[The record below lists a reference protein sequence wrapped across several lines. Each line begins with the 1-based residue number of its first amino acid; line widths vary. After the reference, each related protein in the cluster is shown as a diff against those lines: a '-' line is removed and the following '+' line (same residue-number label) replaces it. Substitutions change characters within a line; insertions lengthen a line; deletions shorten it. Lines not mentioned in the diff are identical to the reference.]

1 MHHQQ
6 LSKLSKQTKVL
17 IFLEMLDAC
26 KLEDDFWIR
35 FHSKQFGDKKTFN
48 VYIALCYCILTN
60 QLPYKNN
67 LFQKWTNGPEKCLL
81 IG

>member
-1 MHHQQ
+1 MTKRFYEEQKCIIN
-6 LSKLSKQTKVL
+6 KLSKQTEVL
-17 IFLEMLDAC
+17 IFFRNALLLDAC

-60 QLPYKNN
+60 QLATK
-67 LFQKWTNGPEKCLL
+67 QK
-81 IG
+81 